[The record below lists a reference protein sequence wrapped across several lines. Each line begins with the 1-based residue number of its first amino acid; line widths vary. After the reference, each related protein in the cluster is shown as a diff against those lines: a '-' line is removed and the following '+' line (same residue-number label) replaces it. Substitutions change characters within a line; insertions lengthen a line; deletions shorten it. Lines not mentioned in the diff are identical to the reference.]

1 MEHDHFEE
9 VNIGK
14 PLKKGPL
21 PILMLIYRIYAQWQ
35 RKMCSLWI
43 LVTRIGGL
51 DAVELYHFHTR
62 WCPRSYKWVIIPL
75 TIDISPI
82 NHSYWTV

>member
-35 RKMCSLWI
+35 QKMFFVDTGDKDWWIGCSRALS
-43 LVTRIGGL
+43 
-51 DAVELYHFHTR
+51 F
-62 WCPRSYKWVIIPL
+62 SYKMVPPQL
-75 TIDISPI
+75 
-82 NHSYWTV
+82 